1 MADQTEI
8 FAPYDAP
15 AGGWGALAATAKALR
30 RQSVVARGSRALLAA
45 NQPEGFDCPGCAWPD
60 PKHTSSFEFCENGAK
75 AIAWEVTDKRVT
87 REFFARYT
95 VSELAAQS
103 DHWLEQQGRLT
114 EPMRYDAASDKYVP
128 VRWDEAFAIIARHI
142 NAMSN
147 PDQAEFYVSGRTS
160 NEAAFLFALLGRLVG
175 TNNFP
180 DCSNMCHEPTSRG
193 MPLSIGIGKGTA
205 VLEDFDHADM
215 ILNIGQNPG
224 TNSPRAMGTLRDA
237 AKRGA
242 QIVVFNP
249 LRERALERFADPKN
263 TQDMLL
269 NGTKIAHLYCQVK
282 IGGDMAALKGVMKLV
297 IEADRTAKAQ
307 GRPAIL
313 DDAFIA
319 EHTTG
324 FDALVADLDATAWA
338 DIIETS
344 GLSRETLQQ
353 VADIYC
359 DAKKVI
365 LMFGMGI
372 TQHKHGS
379 ENIQQCIN
387 LLLLRGN
394 IGREGTGI
402 SPVRGHSNVQ
412 GDRTV
417 GIDEKPTEAYL
428 DQLGKV
434 FKFAPPRAHGHGVV
448 TSIEAMLR
456 GEVRVFLGMGGN
468 FVAAVPDTDRVRAA
482 MRQIDLT
489 VGVNT
494 KLNRGHVV
502 HGKEALILP
511 CRARS
516 ELDAQ
521 NGVLQSVTVEDSMS
535 FVHASGGLLEPASDD
550 LRSEVAIVCGM
561 AKAIF
566 PDRYTH
572 IDWDGYV
579 ANYDLIRDAIEA
591 VYPELFADF
600 NKRVRQPGGFRL
612 HNPASERDWHTAS
625 GKANFLV
632 FDGLGEDPARVS
644 NPDMLRLAT
653 LRSHDQYNTTIYSN
667 DDRYRGIKGDR
678 MVVLMNEADMQARG
692 VRPGAKVRLRTVS
705 EDGIDRTVENLTVI
719 AYNIP
724 RGSVGAYYPE
734 TNPLLALGHHDQLAQ
749 TPAAKSIPVL
759 VEVMG

>member
-1 MADQTEI
+1 MAEQDEI

-75 AIAWEVTDKRVT
+75 AIAWEVTEKRVT
-87 REFFARYT
+87 REFFAAHT
-95 VSELAAQS
+95 VSELATKS
-103 DHWLEQQGRLT
+103 DLWLEEQGRLT
-114 EPMRYDAASDKYVP
+114 EPMRYDPASDKYVP
-128 VRWDEAFAIIARHI
+128 ISWDEAFAIIARHI
-142 NAMSN
+142 NRMDN
-147 PDQAEFYVSGRTS
+147 PHQAEFYVSGRTS
-160 NEAAFLFALLGRLVG
+160 NEAAFLFGLLGRLVG

-193 MPLSIGIGKGTA
+193 LPLSIGIGKGTS
-205 VLEDFDHADM
+205 VLEDFEHADM

-224 TNSPRAMGTLRDA
+224 TNSPRAMGTLREA

-242 QIVVFNP
+242 RIVVFNP
-249 LRERALERFADPKN
+249 LRERALERFADPKS

-269 NGTKIAHLYCQVK
+269 NGAKIAHLYCQVK

-297 IEADRTAKAQ
+297 IDADRAAKANGQ
-307 GRPAIL
+307 PAVL

-319 EHTTG
+319 AHTHG
-324 FDALVADLDATAWA
+324 FEAFLADLDATEWD

-344 GLSRETLQQ
+344 GLSREVLQQ

-359 DAKKVI
+359 SAKSVI
-365 LMFGMGI
+365 LMYGMGI
-372 TQHKHGS
+372 TQHRHGS
-379 ENIQQCIN
+379 ENIQQCVN

-417 GIDEKPTEAYL
+417 GIDEKPTQAFL
-428 DQLGKV
+428 DELAKV
-434 FKFAPPRAHGHGVV
+434 FKFEPPREHGHGVV

-468 FVAAVPDTDRVRAA
+468 FVAAVPDTPRVQAA

-516 ELDAQ
+516 ELDEQ
-521 NGVLQSVTVEDSMS
+521 GGVLQSVTVEDSMS
-535 FVHASGGLLEPASDD
+535 FVHASGGLLEPASPD

-579 ANYDLIRDAIEA
+579 ANYDRIRDAIEA
-591 VYPELFADF
+591 VYPELFQEY
-600 NKRVRQPGGFRL
+600 NKRVREPGGFRL
-612 HNPASERDWHTAS
+612 RNPASEREWKTS
-625 GKANFLV
+625 TGKANFLV
-632 FDGLGEDPARVS
+632 FNGVAEDPARIA

-653 LRSHDQYNTTIYSN
+653 LRSHDQYNTTVYSN

-678 MVVLMNEADMQARG
+678 MVVFMNEADMKARG
-692 VRPGAKVRLRTVS
+692 VQPGAKVRLRTVS
-705 EDGIDRTVENLTVI
+705 DDGIDRVVENLTVI

-724 RGSVGAYYPE
+724 RGSIGAYYPE
-734 TNPLLALGHHDQLAQ
+734 TNPLLALGHHDQLAE
-749 TPAAKSIPVL
+749 TPAAKSIPVM
-759 VEVMG
+759 VEAMA

>member
-1 MADQTEI
+1 MAEQDEI

-30 RQSVVARGSRALLAA
+30 RQSVVARGSKALLAA

-87 REFFARYT
+87 RDFFARHT
-95 VSELAAQS
+95 VSDLLARS
-103 DHWLEQQGRLT
+103 DLWLEEQGRLT
-114 EPMRYDAASDKYVP
+114 EPMRYDAATDKYVP
-128 VRWDEAFAIIARHI
+128 VAWDEAFATIARHI
-142 NAMSN
+142 HAMDH

-160 NEAAFLFALLGRLVG
+160 NEAAFLLALLGRLVG

-193 MPLSIGIGKGTA
+193 LPLSIGIGKGTA
-205 VLEDFDHADM
+205 VLEDFEHADM

-242 QIVVFNP
+242 RIVVFNP
-249 LRERALERFADPKN
+249 LRERALEQFADPKS
-263 TQDMLL
+263 TQDMLSK
-269 NGTKIAHLYCQVK
+269 GVRIAHLYCQVK
-282 IGGDMAALKGVMKLV
+282 VGGDAAALKGVMKLV
-297 IEADRTAKAQ
+297 LEAERAAKAA
-307 GRPAIL
+307 GRGGVL
-313 DDAFIA
+313 DHDFIA
-319 EHTTG
+319 AHTSG
-324 FDALVADLDATAWA
+324 FKEFVADLDATDWA

-344 GLSRETLQQ
+344 GLDRAVLQQ

-359 DAKKVI
+359 EAKSVI
-365 LMFGMGI
+365 LMYGMGI
-372 TQHKHGS
+372 TQHRHGS
-379 ENIQQCIN
+379 ENIQQCVN

-394 IGREGTGI
+394 IGRPGTGI

-428 DQLGKV
+428 DQLAKV
-434 FKFAPPRAHGHGVV
+434 FKFEPPRAHGHGVV
-448 TSIEAMLR
+448 TSIEAMMR
-456 GEVRVFLGMGGN
+456 GEVRVFLAMGGN
-468 FVAAVPDTDRVRAA
+468 FVAAVPDTPVAAAA
-482 MRQIDLT
+482 MRSVALT

-494 KLNRGHVV
+494 KLNRGHLI

-516 ELDAQ
+516 ELDEQ
-521 NGVLQSVTVEDSMS
+521 SGVLQSVTVEDSMS
-535 FVHASGGLLEPASDD
+535 FVHASGGLLEPASPD
-550 LRSEVAIVCGM
+550 LMSEVAIVCGM

-566 PDRYTH
+566 PDRHTH

-579 ANYDLIRDAIEA
+579 ADYDRIRDDIEA
-591 VYPELFADF
+591 VYPTLFRDF
-600 NKRVRQPGGFRL
+600 NRRVRQPGGFRL
-612 HNPASERDWHTAS
+612 HNPASERVWKTKS
-625 GKANFLV
+625 GRANFLV
-632 FDGLGEDPARVS
+632 FKGVAEDAARRDEPAA
-644 NPDMLRLAT
+644 LRLAT

-667 DDRYRGIKGDR
+667 NDRYRGITGTR
-678 MVVLMNEADMQARG
+678 MVVLMNEADMIERG
-692 VRPGAKVRLRTVS
+692 IRPGGKVRLRTIS
-705 EDGIDRTVENLTVI
+705 TDATLRMVENLTAI
-719 AYNIP
+719 KYDIP
-724 RGSVGAYYPE
+724 RGSIGAYYPE
-734 TNPLLALGHHDQLAQ
+734 TNALLPLYHHDELAE

-759 VEVMG
+759 AEAMN

>member
-1 MADQTEI
+1 MAEQDEI

-30 RQSVVARGSRALLAA
+30 RQSVVARGSKALLAA

-87 REFFARYT
+87 RAFFARHT
-95 VSELAAQS
+95 VSDLLARS
-103 DHWLEQQGRLT
+103 DLWLEEQGRLT
-114 EPMRYDAASDKYVP
+114 EPMRYDAATDKYVP
-128 VRWDEAFAIIARHI
+128 VAWDEAFATIARHI
-142 NAMSN
+142 HAMDH

-193 MPLSIGIGKGTA
+193 LPLSIGIGKGTS
-205 VLEDFDHADM
+205 VLEDFEHADM

-242 QIVVFNP
+242 RIVVFNP
-249 LRERALERFADPKN
+249 LRERALEQFADPKS
-263 TQDMLL
+263 TQDMLSK
-269 NGTKIAHLYCQVK
+269 GVKIAHLYCQVK
-282 IGGDMAALKGVMKLV
+282 VGGDAAALKGVMKLV
-297 IEADRTAKAQ
+297 LEAERAAKAA
-307 GRPAIL
+307 GRSGVL
-313 DDAFIA
+313 DHDFIA
-319 EHTTG
+319 AHTHG
-324 FDALVADLDATAWA
+324 FEDFVADLDATDWA

-344 GLSRETLQQ
+344 GLDRAALQQ

-359 DAKKVI
+359 EAKSVI
-365 LMFGMGI
+365 LMYGMGI
-372 TQHKHGS
+372 TQHRHGS
-379 ENIQQCIN
+379 ENIQQCVN

-394 IGREGTGI
+394 IGRAGTGI

-428 DQLGKV
+428 DQLAKV
-434 FKFAPPRAHGHGVV
+434 FKFEPPRAHGHGVV
-448 TSIEAMLR
+448 TSIEAMMR
-456 GEVRVFLGMGGN
+456 GEVRVFLAMGGN
-468 FVAAVPDTDRVRAA
+468 FVAAVPDTPVAAAA
-482 MRQIDLT
+482 MRSVALT

-494 KLNRGHVV
+494 KLNRGHLI

-516 ELDAQ
+516 EFDEQ
-521 NGVLQSVTVEDSMS
+521 SGVLQSVTVEDSMS
-535 FVHASGGLLEPASDD
+535 FVHASGGLLEPASPD
-550 LRSEVAIVCGM
+550 LMSEVAIVCGM

-566 PDRYTH
+566 PDRHTH

-579 ANYDLIRDAIEA
+579 ANYDRIRDDIEA
-591 VYPELFADF
+591 VYPALFRDF
-600 NKRVRQPGGFRL
+600 NRRVRQPGGFRL
-612 HNPASERDWHTAS
+612 HNPASERVWKTKS
-625 GKANFLV
+625 GRANFLV
-632 FDGLGEDPARVS
+632 FKGVAEDAARRDEPAA
-644 NPDMLRLAT
+644 LRLAT
-653 LRSHDQYNTTIYSN
+653 LRSHDQYNTTVYSN

-678 MVVLMNEADMQARG
+678 MVVLMNAADMAARG
-692 VRPGAKVRLRTVS
+692 IAPGDKVRLRTIS
-705 EDGIDRTVENLTVI
+705 TDTTLRMVENLTAI

-724 RGSVGAYYPE
+724 PGSVGAYYPE
-734 TNPLLALGHHDQLAQ
+734 TNALLPLYHHDELAE

-759 VEVMG
+759 AEPMI

>member
-1 MADQTEI
+1 MAQQDEI

-30 RQSVVARGSRALLAA
+30 QQSVVARGSRALLAA

-87 REFFARYT
+87 REFFARHT

-128 VRWDEAFAIIARHI
+128 VSWDEAFAIIARHI
-142 NAMSN
+142 NAMSS

-205 VLEDFDHADM
+205 VLEDFEHADM

-242 QIVVFNP
+242 RIVVFNP
-249 LRERALERFADPKN
+249 LRERALERFADPKS

-269 NGTKIAHLYCQVK
+269 NGAKIAHLYCQVK
-282 IGGDMAALKGVMKLV
+282 IGGDVAALKGVMKLV
-297 IEADRTAKAQ
+297 IEADRAAKAQ
-307 GRPAIL
+307 GRPAVL

-324 FDALVADLDATAWA
+324 FDALVADLDATTWD

-344 GLSRETLQQ
+344 GLTREMLQQ

-359 DAKKVI
+359 GAKSVI

-379 ENIQQCIN
+379 ENIQQCVN

-428 DQLGKV
+428 DQLGRV

-456 GEVRVFLGMGGN
+456 GEVRVFLAMGGN
-468 FVAAVPDTDRVRAA
+468 FVAAVPDTKRVQAA
-482 MRQIDLT
+482 MREIGLT

-502 HGKEALILP
+502 HGREALILP

-535 FVHASGGLLEPASDD
+535 FVHASGGLLEPASAD

-566 PDRYTH
+566 PDQHTH

-579 ANYDLIRDAIEA
+579 ANYDRIRDAIEA
-591 VYPELFADF
+591 VYPDLFADF

-612 HNPASERDWHTAS
+612 RNPASEREWHTAS

-632 FDGLGEDPARVS
+632 FDGLGEDPAQVS

-678 MVVLMNEADMQARG
+678 MVVLMNEADMEARG
-692 VRPGAKVRLRTVS
+692 VRPGAKVRLRTLS
-705 EDGIDRTVENLTVI
+705 ADGIDRVVENLTAI

-734 TNPLLALGHHDQLAQ
+734 TNPLLALGNHDQLAQ